1 MNTTSLPVRAAHRR
15 GFLRSEIDRLLT
27 ASMCFSC
34 GLVVLRMIHSH
45 SWLFLWM
52 IWNLF
57 LACIPYKLSGW
68 LCRRLG
74 RPQTGPSRVHA
85 SNQSLSGPIGSRPL
99 FIVAVCLVWLLFIPN
114 SFYMLT
120 DLFHLYDS
128 KNPRIPA
135 WYDLALIFSFAWNG
149 LLLGVLSLRQMERL
163 LESKQLATAIFGRR
177 LQVPLPYPTALFVYP
192 IIGLSALG
200 VYTGRYLR
208 YNSWDILS
216 NPFQLIEDI
225 AYMIIHPLRTRPAW
239 DMILCYTILLSFIY
253 VMLKKMSRALA

>member
-1 MNTTSLPVRAAHRR
+1 MNTTSLSVGATRSHW
-15 GFLRSEIDRLLT
+15 FLRSEIDRLLT

-45 SWLFLWM
+45 SLLFLWM

-57 LACIPYKLSGW
+57 LAYIPYILSGW
-68 LCRRLG
+68 LCRRLD
-74 RPQTGPSRVHA
+74 RPTK
-85 SNQSLSGPIGSRPL
+85 SRPL
-99 FIVAVCLVWLLFIPN
+99 FIIAVCLVWLLFIPN

-128 KNPRIPA
+128 RNPRIPA
-135 WYDLALIFSFAWNG
+135 WYDLAMIFSFAWNG

-163 LESKQLATAIFGRR
+163 LETKRLATALFGPR

-192 IIGLSALG
+192 VIGLSALG

-216 NPFQLIEDI
+216 NPFQLVEDI
-225 AYMIIHPLRTRPAW
+225 AYMIIHPLRTKPAW
-239 DMILCYTILLSFIY
+239 DMILCYTVLLSFIY
-253 VMLKKMSRALA
+253 IMLKKVSRALT